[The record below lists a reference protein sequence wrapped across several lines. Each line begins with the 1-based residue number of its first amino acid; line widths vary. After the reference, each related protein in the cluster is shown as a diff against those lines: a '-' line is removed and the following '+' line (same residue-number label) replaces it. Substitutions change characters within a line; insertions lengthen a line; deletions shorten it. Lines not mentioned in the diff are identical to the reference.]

1 MKRFRDY
8 NLSEQRDV
16 QRMNLDDIRRY
27 IETRQ
32 PGHSRPIGDFAIEN
46 GRPVVYRSVREL
58 SPQYPI
64 GEPPTTSVNATS
76 LRKLDKGLYKRAKEL
91 IQNES
96 VNEMKALDT
105 EEGQQLVAQVGKKQA
120 RKKLRQEITS
130 QVVSHRERQGLS
142 VGTAQRTRQTRELL
156 RRPTVGI
163 DDSIRYADLSK
174 KNPRLTQ

>member
-27 IETRQ
+27 VGTRQ
-32 PGHSRPIGDFAIEN
+32 PGHSRPMGDFAIKN
-46 GRPVVYRSVREL
+46 GQPVVYRSVREL

-96 VNEMKALDT
+96 VN
-105 EEGQQLVAQVGKKQA
+105 KKQA
-120 RKKLRQEITS
+120 RKLLRQDLTS
-130 QVVSHRERQGLS
+130 QVVSHIERQGLS
-142 VGTAQRTRQTRELL
+142 VGRPQRIRQTRELL

-174 KNPRLTQ
+174 KNPRLNK

>member
-27 IETRQ
+27 VGTRQ
-32 PGHSRPIGDFAIEN
+32 PGHSRPMGDFAIKN
-46 GRPVVYRSVREL
+46 GQPVVYRSVREL

-76 LRKLDKGLYKRAKEL
+76 LRKVDKGLYKRAKEL

-96 VNEMKALDT
+96 VN
-105 EEGQQLVAQVGKKQA
+105 KKQA
-120 RKKLRQEITS
+120 RKLLRQDLTS
-130 QVVSHRERQGLS
+130 QVVSHIERQGLS
-142 VGTAQRTRQTRELL
+142 VGRPQRIRQTRELL

-174 KNPRLTQ
+174 KNPRLNK

>member
-64 GEPPTTSVNATS
+64 GEPPTTSVDATS
-76 LRKLDKGLYKRAKEL
+76 LRKLDKGLYKRAKQLLNKESVDQRQEPDAANIGTERLQRRKL
-91 IQNES
+91 IQKRLEKEFPTTKTGN
-96 VNEMKALDT
+96 VGLIH
-105 EEGQQLVAQVGKKQA
+105 GIVQQRQLLGHLSGDKPLYTFAKQ
-120 RKKLRQEITS
+120 
-130 QVVSHRERQGLS
+130 
-142 VGTAQRTRQTRELL
+142 
-156 RRPTVGI
+156 
-163 DDSIRYADLSK
+163 
-174 KNPRLTQ
+174 

>member
-16 QRMNLDDIRRY
+16 QNMSLSDIRRY

-64 GEPPTTSVNATS
+64 GEPPTTSVDATS
-76 LRKLDKGLYKRAKEL
+76 LRKLDKGLYKRAKQLLNKESVDQRQEPDAANIGTERLQRRKL
-91 IQNES
+91 IQKRLEKEFPTTKTGN
-96 VNEMKALDT
+96 VGLIH
-105 EEGQQLVAQVGKKQA
+105 GIVQQRQLLGHLSGDKPLYTFAKQ
-120 RKKLRQEITS
+120 
-130 QVVSHRERQGLS
+130 
-142 VGTAQRTRQTRELL
+142 
-156 RRPTVGI
+156 
-163 DDSIRYADLSK
+163 
-174 KNPRLTQ
+174 